1 MSNYV
6 GCSQYSIFCY
16 VGFFLKIVEWKKKKK
31 KAQCC
36 CFSAEFPLKK
46 KYWKFCVSEPERCWR
61 SADIWERNGD
71 LYPEKKLWA
80 ELWVSRGIF
89 LWVFCAGLRFWG
101 QVESPRL
108 FPIAVGAAGL
118 VNLYLAI
125 NVVIIPS
132 PIGGTGSQN
141 PRGHIKISVQIHTW
155 RCLCSFSQELSGW
168 ALLFWEGKKKNCFFP
183 FFFGQSTTCPEV
195 LLVWKLGLGWGWDV
209 NRDLHQGGHWGL
221 GRANSW
227 AGGGAWKWEQSSEI
241 GWVMH

>member
-1 MSNYV
+1 MWAAHNIPFSV
-6 GCSQYSIFCY
+6 MW
-16 VGFFLKIVEWKKKKK
+16 VFFWRLWSGRKKKKK
-31 KAQCC
+31 L
-36 CFSAEFPLKK
+36 SAAAFLLNFL
-46 KYWKFCVSEPERCWR
+46 WK
-61 SADIWERNGD
+61 RNIESSVCQSLRGAGD
-71 LYPEKKLWA
+71 LLIFEREMVIYTQKKKLWA